1 MKIYSTHCSKKMK
14 EKMKSSEILRVETS
28 ISFFETPPHGA
39 KRHPAYFLRNHTST
53 VHAISYVC
61 LRNSKEGI

>member
-1 MKIYSTHCSKKMK
+1 
-14 EKMKSSEILRVETS
+14 MKSSEILRVETS

-61 LRNSKEGI
+61 LRNSKEGIEPIPVKNCDGESKL